1 MQLEEMSQFFNTRVD
16 TYEEHMRTCVDGAN
30 EYYEKTAA
38 HFPERGAIHILDL
51 GCGTGL
57 ELDALWKRNP
67 EIEVTGVDL
76 AGDMLAVLRKKHP
89 DKKLHLIQA
98 SYFDVDFGQG
108 QFDAAVSVQTMHH
121 FTHEEK
127 ISLYRRLCTCLKP
140 GGWYVETDYMAP
152 DSRYEEQCFADYE
165 RVKQEQGL
173 GEGFYHFDRP
183 CTVKHQLSMLR
194 TAGFMDAQECWR
206 CGEQAYFW
214 RDGKFG
220 LARGAQMGYTDRYI
234 IDRWKGKVTMD
245 SRLQDV
251 LAGREDNYIFPF
263 YWIKENKR
271 EILAQEVQHIQDCGI
286 RAFCVEARP
295 YEHFGEADWWTDMGI
310 LLEEAKKRDMKV
322 WLLDDKHFPTGQAN
336 GKMKHYPQHRKW
348 HLREEH
354 VDVMGPMR
362 GASVLVSPLDEEA
375 EETLLG
381 AYAYRRTGV
390 KEELEE
396 KAICLTGHVKG
407 RFLYWDVP
415 EGCYRIFLIVKTRKG
430 GSQDYIHLIDKE
442 SVKVLLREVYEPH
455 YEHFHQYFGNTFAGF
470 FSDEPQMGN
479 KRFEW
484 LAPDNGFYEY
494 SVGLPGLSLPWSDE
508 LARRLQEW
516 SGGDFLPYLAGL
528 WYPMGDKN
536 P

>member
-1 MQLEEMSQFFNTRVD
+1 
-16 TYEEHMRTCVDGAN
+16 
-30 EYYEKTAA
+30 
-38 HFPERGAIHILDL
+38 
-51 GCGTGL
+51 
-57 ELDALWKRNP
+57 
-67 EIEVTGVDL
+67 
-76 AGDMLAVLRKKHP
+76 
-89 DKKLHLIQA
+89 
-98 SYFDVDFGQG
+98 
-108 QFDAAVSVQTMHH
+108 
-121 FTHEEK
+121 
-127 ISLYRRLCTCLKP
+127 
-140 GGWYVETDYMAP
+140 
-152 DSRYEEQCFADYE
+152 
-165 RVKQEQGL
+165 
-173 GEGFYHFDRP
+173 
-183 CTVKHQLSMLR
+183 
-194 TAGFMDAQECWR
+194 
-206 CGEQAYFW
+206 
-214 RDGKFG
+214 
-220 LARGAQMGYTDRYI
+220 
-234 IDRWKGKVTMD
+234 MD

-295 YEHFGEADWWTDMGI
+295 YEHFGEGGLVDRYGNPAGGSQ
-310 LLEEAKKRDMKV
+310 EARHEGA

-455 YEHFHQYFGNTFAGF
+455 YEHFHQYFGNTFASF
-470 FSDEPQMGN
+470 SSDEPQMGN

-484 LAPDNGFYEY
+484 LAPDNGFTNI
-494 SVGLPGLSLPWSDE
+494 
-508 LARRLQEW
+508 RL
-516 SGGDFLPYLAGL
+516 DFPV
-528 WYPMGDKN
+528 
-536 P
+536 